1 MSQADDTFDERLKRA
16 LPAPAPDVSTLAE
29 AARAELAAAPAARP
43 WWRDALWLAGVNAL
57 TAAGA
62 LVAMKP
68 ADSPGEPL
76 VRFGVAALL
85 FVVLTVGALVAIRPG
100 AKSLRGAFLAGVVVA
115 AVAAVFGGDG
125 VASTRPFARGIGCAA
140 TECLLS
146 IPALAVAL
154 LVLSRFAASSLRTL
168 AAGAASAAAG
178 VLVLHLHCPI
188 GTVDHLAAFH
198 VLPWL
203 ALVGLVLLVRR
214 WVPTK
219 SHAP

>member
-1 MSQADDTFDERLKRA
+1 MTQGHDPFAESLKRA
-16 LPAPAPDVSTLAE
+16 LPAPSPDVSKLAD
-29 AARAELAAAPAARP
+29 AARAELAANPAVRP
-43 WWRDALWLAGVNAL
+43 WWRDAALLLGVNVL

-62 LVAMKP
+62 LAALKP
-68 ADSPGEPL
+68 VESPGEPM
-76 VRFGVAALL
+76 VRFGVAAIL
-85 FVVLTVGALVAIRPG
+85 FVVLTLGALVAIRPG
-100 AKSLRGAFLAGVVVA
+100 ARSLRGVFLAGVVVA
-115 AVAAVFGGDG
+115 VVAAVFGGDG
-125 VASTRPFARGIGCAA
+125 VESTRPFARGIGCAV

-146 IPALAVAL
+146 IPTLGVAL
-154 LVLSRFAASSLRTL
+154 LVLSRFAASPMRTI

-188 GTVDHLAAFH
+188 GTVDHLAVFH

-214 WVPTK
+214 AVPTK

>member
-1 MSQADDTFDERLKRA
+1 MSQGNDTFDERLKRA
-16 LPAPAPDVSTLAE
+16 LPAPAPDVSKLAE
-29 AARAELAAAPAARP
+29 AARAELAAKPVAPP
-43 WWRDALWLAGVNAL
+43 WWRDALLLLGVNAL

-62 LVAMKP
+62 LAAMKP
-68 ADSPGEPL
+68 ADSPGEPM
-76 VRFGVAALL
+76 VRFGVAAVL

-100 AKSLRGAFLAGVVVA
+100 SKSLRGVFVAGVVVA

-125 VASTRPFARGIGCAA
+125 VELTKPFARGIGCAM

-146 IPALAVAL
+146 IPTLGVAMF
-154 LVLSRFAASSLRTL
+154 VLSRFAASPMRTL
-168 AAGAASAAAG
+168 TAGAASAAAG

-188 GTVDHLAAFH
+188 GTVDHLAVFH

-203 ALVGLVLLVRR
+203 ALAGLVLLVRR